1 MGALGGREGVHGQ
14 SEEEE
19 PVWRVAKPD
28 GDRGGK
34 GYLCK
39 MKCSKP
45 SALPVGTHG
54 GKRRTRELQKS
65 PNLEIFLKMDLKKK
79 KKFCHSLL

>member
-1 MGALGGREGVHGQ
+1 MSMDSLKKKSQCGG
-14 SEEEE
+14 
-19 PVWRVAKPD
+19 VAKPD

-54 GKRRTRELQKS
+54 GKEEDKRVTKISQ
-65 PNLEIFLKMDLKKK
+65 P
-79 KKFCHSLL
+79 